1 MIEVDAGVE
10 RVMIV
15 GVQTDRYE
23 EDQFEEMM
31 QEMVDLAQTAQ
42 GKVVCQVRQKLPH
55 LDHRYAVGPG
65 KLEEIKLALDHHRVD
80 LVIFFNPLSPSMN
93 RSIETV
99 LQVRVIDRV
108 QLILDIFALRAKSM
122 EGQLQVSL
130 AQYEYLLP
138 RITGQGKMLSRLG
151 GGIGTRGPG
160 ETQLESDRRHIRSQ
174 ITHIKRSLE
183 DVANHR
189 ERTRSKR
196 QRSREFN
203 IGLVGYTNA
212 GKSTIMHQL
221 TGTDTY
227 VQDQLFATLDPVTRQ
242 FSINGHPVFTLTD
255 TVGFI
260 EELPT
265 ELIEAFKS
273 TLEEIRYLDLLLHV
287 VDASNPAH
295 TMHEETVLRIL
306 RDLEVDHLPILTVY
320 NKSDCLN
327 QPFNPTI
334 SPHVLISAKND
345 QDMER
350 LKEAIWRMCLEEAE
364 EYSVK
369 IRPED
374 ADRIAIYQQRT
385 LVTSLEFNEEENYY
399 QVSGFRKPF
408 IVD

>member
-65 KLEEIKLALDHHRVD
+65 KLEEIKLALDHHRID

-174 ITHIKRSLE
+174 ITHIKRSLD

-227 VQDQLFATLDPVTRQ
+227 VQDQLFATLDPLTRQ

-364 EYSVK
+364 EYSVR

>member
-23 EDQFEEMM
+23 EDRFEEMM

-42 GKVVCQVRQKLPH
+42 GKVVCQVRQNLPH

-65 KLEEIKLALDHHRVD
+65 KLEEIKLALDHHRID

-174 ITHIKRSLE
+174 ITHIKRSLD

-227 VQDQLFATLDPVTRQ
+227 VQDQLFATLDPLTRQ

-364 EYSVK
+364 AYSVR

>member
-1 MIEVDAGVE
+1 MIEVDTGVE

-65 KLEEIKLALDHHRVD
+65 KLEEIKLALDHHRID

-227 VQDQLFATLDPVTRQ
+227 VQDQLFATLDPLTRQ

>member
-65 KLEEIKLALDHHRVD
+65 KLEEIKLALDHHRID

-174 ITHIKRSLE
+174 ITHIKRSLD

-227 VQDQLFATLDPVTRQ
+227 VQDQLFATLDPLTRQ

-306 RDLEVDHLPILTVY
+306 RDLEVEHLPILTVY

-334 SPHVLISAKND
+334 SPNVLISAKND
-345 QDMER
+345 QDVER

-364 EYSVK
+364 EYSVR